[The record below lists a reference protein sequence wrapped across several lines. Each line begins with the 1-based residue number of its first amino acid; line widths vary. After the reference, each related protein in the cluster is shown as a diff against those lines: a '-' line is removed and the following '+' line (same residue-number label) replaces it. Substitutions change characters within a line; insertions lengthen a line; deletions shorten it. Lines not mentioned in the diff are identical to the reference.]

1 MPIYSTFNVPN
12 TFYTENEIIN
22 NTNAPRILDLDQIAS
37 NPNLA
42 KLNDELHLFI
52 MKHYHNLFTF
62 MLHHQPYMLKS
73 QFLDLFGYQ
82 KGKKNKSRTLGYAKL
97 KELEDK
103 MLIGSKSF
111 YGAEYIY
118 LSYRAYY
125 YFGQE
130 KKVLPIA
137 PGENVLFRHFTR
149 MEDYLELNKK
159 YCEDKSFIMLMLCS
173 YEHCYITN
181 TEYFFPI
188 KPIQEKDT
196 RYFGEY
202 FPNNKIPKNLD
213 MEFITGC
220 LVKTKLKNRGLW
232 FINEE
237 TPNIQLHTLIAFTDE
252 LFKILNTRCSLKLL
266 VNDEKESLGIIAN
279 IMPIP
284 GTSFITI
291 NNLISDIYHIEF
303 LLKICFPDV
312 KTNITFIVMNQDH
325 EREIN
330 NAISRIIK
338 IRENKKNLKPWQ
350 SMIDSKK
357 FKIRNTNLFRRL
369 NFNDSYESQK
379 EKPLLN

>member
-1 MPIYSTFNVPN
+1 MPIHYTFEVPK
-12 TFYTENEIIN
+12 TFYTVNEIIN
-22 NTNAPRILDLDQIAS
+22 NTNAPRTLDLDQIAS

-73 QFLDLFGYQ
+73 QFLDLYGYQ
-82 KGKKNKSRTLGYAKL
+82 KGKKNMSRTLGYAKL

-118 LSYRAYY
+118 LSYRTYY

-149 MEDYLELNKK
+149 MEDYLELDKK
-159 YCEDKSFIMLMLCS
+159 YQENKSLFLVMFCS
-173 YEHCYITN
+173 HQHCYITN
-181 TEYFFPI
+181 TECFFPI

-202 FPNNKIPKNLD
+202 FPKDKTPKNLD
-213 MEFITGC
+213 MEFITGS
-220 LVKTKLKNRGLW
+220 LIKTKQKNRGLW

-266 VNDEKESLGIIAN
+266 VNDEKESLGIVAS

-284 GTSFITI
+284 GTSYITI

-303 LLKICFPDV
+303 LLKICFQNV
-312 KTNITFIVMNQDH
+312 KTNINFIVMNQDH

-330 NAISRIIK
+330 NVINRITK
-338 IRENKKNLKPWQ
+338 LRENKKNLKPWQ
-350 SMIDSKK
+350 YMFNPENI
-357 FKIRNTNLFRRL
+357 KIRNTNLFRRL
-369 NFNDSYESQK
+369 NFNETYESQK
-379 EKPLLN
+379 EKPLLQ

>member
-1 MPIYSTFNVPN
+1 MAIQPTFIVPP
-12 TFYTENEIIN
+12 TFYTVHEIMNNIN
-22 NTNAPRILDLDQIAS
+22 SPYIL
-37 NPNLA
+37 NLHEIQEDPHKR

-103 MLIGSKSF
+103 LLIGSKSF

-149 MEDYLELNKK
+149 MEDYLELNKQ
-159 YCEDKSFIMLMLCS
+159 YTDPILLTALLCS
-173 YEHCYITN
+173 HEHYYLLH
-181 TEYFFPI
+181 TEPFFPI
-188 KPIQEKDT
+188 NPIQEKDT

-213 MEFITGC
+213 MEFVTDFLI
-220 LVKTKLKNRGLW
+220 KTKQENRGLW

-237 TPNIQLHTLIAFTDE
+237 TPETQLHVLITFIDE
-252 LFKILNTRCSLKLL
+252 LFKILTTRCSLKLL
-266 VNDEKESLGIIAN
+266 INDQKESLRIVAN
-279 IMPIP
+279 IIPIP
-284 GTSFITI
+284 GTSYITI

-303 LLKICFPDV
+303 LLKICFPTV
-312 KTNITFIVMNQDH
+312 ITSFTFILMNQDH
-325 EREIN
+325 ERELN
-330 NAISRIIK
+330 NVISRITK
-338 IRENKKNLKPWQ
+338 LRKNKKNLQPWQ
-350 SMIDSKK
+350 SMINPKNI
-357 FKIRNTNLFRRL
+357 KIRNTNLFRRL
-369 NFNDSYESQK
+369 NFNDSYESQR
-379 EKPLLN
+379 EKPLPQ